1 MRRDRAGVCGWV
13 IPVPHRLR
21 SAAPAGINVQTIRE
35 QLDYSPDPVPWRRR
49 ARVRRWL
56 LVAGVLVLLVPTVF
70 LAVISYQLNGM
81 RRNLDALD
89 AGYQRVERGMTVV
102 QVQTLMRSNGTPHTG
117 HSFPAWDDE
126 PLDPAEAKRIA
137 TTLRY
142 HGPRPLMPVIFEF
155 TFDQDGKVVGK
166 HRYD

>member
-1 MRRDRAGVCGWV
+1 MPGAPGCGS
-13 IPVPHRLR
+13 ILVPAYRPR
-21 SAAPAGINVQTIRE
+21 SAASAGINVHATRD
-35 QLDYSPDPVPWRRR
+35 QLDYSPNPVPWLRR

-56 LVAGVLVLLVPTVF
+56 LVAGVLGLLVPTLF

-89 AGYQRVERGMTVV
+89 ARYQRVERGMTVV

-117 HSFPAWDDE
+117 PSFPAWDDE
-126 PLDPAEAKRIA
+126 PLDPAEAERI
-137 TTLRY
+137 TTMLRY
-142 HGPRPLMPVIFEF
+142 HGPRPLIPVIFEF
-155 TFDQDGKVVGK
+155 TFDQAGKVVGK